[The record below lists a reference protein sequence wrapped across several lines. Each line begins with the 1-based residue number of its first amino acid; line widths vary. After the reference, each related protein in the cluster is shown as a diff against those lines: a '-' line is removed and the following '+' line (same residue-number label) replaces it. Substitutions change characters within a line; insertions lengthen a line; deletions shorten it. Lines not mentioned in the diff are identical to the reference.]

1 MNYLWCMEQATH
13 TGFTDSF
20 LKALGLDP
28 TDDQLRAIQFLASYL
43 SPGNRDGIFILKG
56 FAGTGKTT
64 LLAALTKIVSRFV
77 LLAPT
82 GRAAKVLSGYSG
94 FSASTIHRHI
104 YKLAASAD
112 GNFKLIKNENK
123 FVATTFIVDES
134 SMIGDGNADDSF
146 SGAGNLLEDL
156 MDYVS
161 SGKNCKLILVGDT
174 AQLPPVKSDDSPALD
189 VNHVRTLSGLG
200 VVETELK
207 QVVRQQE
214 AGGILLN
221 ATALRILINRNADT
235 PVLKTAGFNDISQVS
250 SYELKDLLEDCFNK
264 FGWDEVLIITK
275 SNKSANQYN
284 QLIRRQILWY
294 EDELCGGDRLMIVRN
309 NYFWLDKDSKAGFIA
324 NGDTAEVQRVK
335 EAEEKYGLRF
345 ATVQLRLIDYPD
357 EPSFE
362 ATVLLDTLYSEAPSI
377 TWSESK
383 KLYDALQLEYADYK
397 PVERRKLI
405 KENVYYNALQVKFAY
420 SVTCH
425 KAQGGQWKT
434 VFVDQGYM
442 TEEMKGVSHLRW
454 LYTAFTRA
462 TEKLYLINFDP
473 ANFKI

>member
-1 MNYLWCMEQATH
+1 MNYLWNMEPATE
-13 TGFTDSF
+13 TQFTDTF
-20 LKALGLDP
+20 LKAFGLEP
-28 TDDQLRAIQFLASYL
+28 TADQLRAIQLLSAFLH
-43 SPGNRDGIFILKG
+43 PQQKNGIFILKG

-64 LLAALTKIVSRFV
+64 LLAALTKVASRFV

-94 FSASTIHRHI
+94 YPASTIHRHI
-104 YKLAASAD
+104 YKLTASAD
-112 GNFKLIKNENK
+112 GSFRMLRNENK
-123 FVATTFIVDES
+123 FIATIFIVDES
-134 SMIGDGNADDSF
+134 SMIGDGSAEEGF
-146 SGAGNLLEDL
+146 GGAGNLLEDL
-156 MDYVS
+156 MDYVA

-174 AQLPPVKSDDSPALD
+174 AQLPPVKSDYSPALD
-189 VNHVRTLSGLG
+189 STNIRSLSGYA

-221 ATALRILINRNADT
+221 ATSLRILINRNADT
-235 PVLKTAGFNDISQVS
+235 PVLKTTGFNDILQVS
-250 SYELKDLLEDCFNK
+250 SYDLKDLLEDSFNK
-264 FGWDEVLIITK
+264 YGYDEVLIITK

-294 EDELCGGDRLMIVRN
+294 EDELGGGDRLMIVRN
-309 NYFWLDKDSKAGFIA
+309 NYFWLDKESKAGFIA

-335 EAEEKYGLRF
+335 DVEEKYGLRF

-362 ATVLLDTLYSEAPSI
+362 ATVLLDTLYSESPSI
-377 TWSESK
+377 TWTESK
-383 KLYDALQLEYADYK
+383 KLYEALQLEYIDYK
-397 PVERRKLI
+397 PNERRKLI
-405 KENVYYNALQVKFAY
+405 KENPYYNALQVKFAY

-425 KAQGGQWKT
+425 KAQGGQWKS
-434 VFVDQGYM
+434 VFVDQGYL
-442 TEEMKGVSHLRW
+442 TDEMKNVAQLRW

-462 TEKLYLINFDP
+462 TEKLYLINFDS
-473 ANFKI
+473 ALFKS